1 MSQRRL
7 SEHSD
12 SAGGRPRRWPRIAD
26 VRVGVKVLGLVLVGV
41 VFTLTVGLVGQQQMS
56 SAVGSARQAMNL
68 GAVPAISIT
77 SAKSNWEQL
86 RRAVTDLASE
96 DTLGGR
102 LEDVQRVTL
111 LRIQVKAAIDG
122 LRFPAGSAQ
131 AREVT
136 DVLRPNFQRAVE
148 VWTVHLLPLAKK
160 DPLAGDDLAQFNA
173 VRTEDFFGSAEA
185 TKLGLPRLRDLQ
197 VQVMRQ
203 HLTAASDAQHAAT
216 WQIWT
221 VTFTGV
227 AILGL
232 LGLLVTRVLTRPLHD
247 VRRALRALATGDLAI
262 PVVVA
267 GRDEIG
273 QMAAD
278 LSEAQRSLGATV
290 TEIAESAV
298 TLTASASELQ
308 GAASDAESNSH
319 ETSGQSSLA
328 VTTAD
333 KVSLSVRAASTAT
346 EQMTVS
352 INEIARSSHEAVR
365 VAAAAVTQ
373 AEAANETVATL
384 GASSSE
390 IGNAITAIAGQTKL
404 LALNAT
410 IEAARAGDA
419 GKGFAVVAGEVKD
432 LAQETAQA
440 TADIHRR
447 VEAIQAD
454 SQAAAEAIAGVART
468 IESVNDY
475 QMTIASAVEQQTA
488 TTTEM
493 ARSMAETASG
503 ATQIADSVQSVAAA
517 ADRSSAGTA
526 RTRQAADQLAA
537 VSSSL
542 RDLVDRFT
550 LV

>member
-1 MSQRRL
+1 MSEQQGVRFW
-7 SEHSD
+7 
-12 SAGGRPRRWPRIAD
+12 GRIAD

-41 VFTLTVGLVGQQQMS
+41 VLTLSVGLVGQQQMS

-68 GAVPAISIT
+68 GAVPAIGIT

-86 RRAVTDLASE
+86 RRAVTDLAAE
-96 DTLGGR
+96 DTAGGR
-102 LEDVQRVTL
+102 LEDVQRVIR
-111 LRIQVKAAIDG
+111 LRRQVQAAIDA

-148 VWTVHLLPLAKK
+148 VWNSQLMPLAKK
-160 DPLAGDDLAQFNA
+160 DPLANADLARFNA
-173 VRTEDFFGSAEA
+173 VRTEDFFGAAEA
-185 TKLGLPRLRDLQ
+185 TTLGLSRLRDLQ
-197 VQVMRQ
+197 VQVMQQ
-203 HLTAASDAQHAAT
+203 HLAAASKVQHAAT

-221 VTFTGV
+221 VTLAGV

-232 LGLLVTRVLTRPLHD
+232 LGLLITRLLTRPLHD

-267 GRDEIG
+267 SRDEIG
-273 QMAAD
+273 QMATD

-290 TEIAESAV
+290 TEIA
-298 TLTASASELQ
+298 ASAATLSASAGELQ
-308 GAASDAESNSH
+308 DAATEAETNSH

-333 KVSLSVRAASTAT
+333 EVSLSVRVASTAT

-365 VAAAAVTQ
+365 VAAAAVAQ
-373 AEAANETVATL
+373 AEAANATVAKL

-390 IGNAITAIAGQTKL
+390 IGNVIKTITSIAGQTKL

-440 TADIHRR
+440 TEDIFRR
-447 VEAIQAD
+447 VETIQAD
-454 SQAAAEAIAGVART
+454 SHAAAEAIASIART

-475 QMTIASAVEQQTA
+475 QMTIASAGEQQTA

-493 ARSMAETASG
+493 ARSMMEAARGT
-503 ATQIADSVQSVAAA
+503 TQIADSVQSVAAA

-537 VSSSL
+537 VSSTL
-542 RDLVDRFT
+542 RDLVARFT